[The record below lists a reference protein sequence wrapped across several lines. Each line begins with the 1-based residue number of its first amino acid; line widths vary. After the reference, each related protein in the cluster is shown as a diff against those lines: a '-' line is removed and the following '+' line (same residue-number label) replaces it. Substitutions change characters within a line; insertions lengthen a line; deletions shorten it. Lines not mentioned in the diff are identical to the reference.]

1 MKLSVNL
8 NKIALLRNSR
18 GSNQPNLLDY
28 ASDAIDLGVD
38 GLTLHPRPDLRH
50 ATPDDIFDISSLCKK
65 YKVEFNLE
73 GNPFSKRS
81 DNYPGFID
89 LVSKSLPH
97 QVTLVPDNSSQLTSD
112 HGWKPKDINR
122 EFSNMLVNIP
132 KKTRYISV
140 FVDIDFYDFK
150 CFSTSPINAIEIY
163 TGPFADA
170 IKNNNI
176 NKVDEL
182 KNSILR
188 LAEIAK
194 NNNFKIN
201 AGHDINLNNLHFLK
215 DCGLIDEVSIG
226 HAIITDS
233 LRYGYKETIKK
244 YLEVVRS

>member
-1 MKLSVNL
+1 
-8 NKIALLRNSR
+8 
-18 GSNQPNLLDY
+18 
-28 ASDAIDLGVD
+28 
-38 GLTLHPRPDLRH
+38 
-50 ATPDDIFDISSLCKK
+50 
-65 YKVEFNLE
+65 
-73 GNPFSKRS
+73 
-81 DNYPGFID
+81 
-89 LVSKSLPH
+89 
-97 QVTLVPDNSSQLTSD
+97 
-112 HGWKPKDINR
+112 
-122 EFSNMLVNIP
+122 MLVNIP